1 VLLPVT
7 CLVRRADDVEVIGS
21 ALEKAAD
28 GHGHRRIA
36 KELGRFPETVRGWL
50 RRFAGRA
57 ESVRVLFTGLA
68 VRVAVEVVLPG
79 PAGSVLGDAVAAVT
93 AAAGSVASRFEVGA
107 VTAWQVV
114 SAVSAGALLA
124 PGWPPPRMGWINTSS
139 L

>member
-28 GHGHRRIA
+28 GLGHRRIA
-36 KELGRFPETVRGWL
+36 EDLGRFPETVRGWL

-57 ESVRVLFTGLA
+57 ERVRVFFTGLA

-79 PAGSVLGDAVAAVT
+79 PAGSVLGDAVAAIK

-107 VTAWQVV
+107 VTAWRVAC
-114 SAVSAGALLA
+114 AVSAGGLLA
-124 PGWPPPRMGWINTSS
+124 PGWPPSRMESINTSS
-139 L
+139 P